1 MQKIKTIE
9 NEKKKTDKQTNKW
22 RNKTDERDGERK
34 KNSFCVQNAVIESKT
49 VLNWEMMKQKCKW
62 NEKVKKMVCNHHKI
76 AHFYRMH
83 ILWNYCKEMCT

>member
-9 NEKKKTDKQTNKW
+9 NEKKKTDKQTN
-22 RNKTDERDGERK
+22 GETKQMNEMGREK